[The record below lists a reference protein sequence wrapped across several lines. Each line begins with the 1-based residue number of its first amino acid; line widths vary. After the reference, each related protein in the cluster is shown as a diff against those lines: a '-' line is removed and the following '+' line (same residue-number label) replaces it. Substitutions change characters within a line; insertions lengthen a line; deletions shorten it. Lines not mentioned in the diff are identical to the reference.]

1 MQHDQESSLSLP
13 PPLDEMV
20 LKLEQRNFGEAGP
33 LEVIRLNLGPSGL
46 HIEQLLILRNKVKE
60 VFYFLLDVFF

>member
-1 MQHDQESSLSLP
+1 
-13 PPLDEMV
+13 MV
-20 LKLEQRNFGEAGP
+20 LKFEQRNFGEAGP

-60 VFYFLLDVFF
+60 VFYFLLNVFF